1 MGARTHQVPNQAPH
15 PKYTSNGY
23 RLPMAPDHHNNK
35 TRRTVPRPPH
45 SIDPMTSSGPR
56 SQPPPFVPSQS
67 FPSFSPPSHGPP
79 PYGRIYRQHL
89 PHDVL
94 ESQPG
99 PSHGRARAYSMSMA
113 TPNVPVGHDRH
124 SLPYISSS
132 MRRTSVPNLSARAA
146 QDSGQ
151 KASKYGTRQQL
162 YTMDGMTRDDVNM
175 HFEEDVQYPP
185 IQYAQSNH
193 TTPKSSNG
201 GHDRDYSR

>member
-35 TRRTVPRPPH
+35 TRRTVPHPPH
-45 SIDPMTSSGPR
+45 SIDPMTSSGP
-56 SQPPPFVPSQS
+56 PPFVPSQP

-79 PYGRIYRQHL
+79 SYGRTYRQHM
-89 PHDVL
+89 PHDVH
-94 ESQPG
+94 ESQSG

-113 TPNVPVGHDRH
+113 TPNVPVGHDGH

-132 MRRTSVPNLSARAA
+132 MRRISVPNLSARAA

-151 KASKYGTRQQL
+151 KASNYGTRPQL
-162 YTMDGMTRDDVNM
+162 YTMDGMRRDDVNM
-175 HFEEDVQYPP
+175 HFEDDV
-185 IQYAQSNH
+185 QYAQSNH
-193 TTPKSSNG
+193 TAPKSSNG
-201 GHDRDYSR
+201 GHGRDYSR